1 MSMNY
6 KEMWDDIKKEK
17 MSMSDREK
25 LETEWISCHT
35 GFDLRQVEEYGK
47 VKLTD
52 KMWEFL
58 HEDIKEVLEDHFID
72 IKRDVISNY
81 FSEKMYEIYKDNGPI
96 WTEYELDKL

>member
-35 GFDLRQVEEYGK
+35 GFNLCQVEEYGK

-81 FSEKMYEIYKDNGPI
+81 FSDKMYEVYKDNGPI